1 MELAGCVVMV
11 RVMMVVDL
19 TGLHN
24 HLVLRF
30 FLDQARVG
38 GLFLQGGHTYVIA
51 LADESSWA
59 IG

>member
-1 MELAGCVVMV
+1 MELAGRVVMV
-11 RVMMVVDL
+11 VMVMVDL

-38 GLFLQGGHTYVIA
+38 GLFLQG
-51 LADESSWA
+51 
-59 IG
+59 